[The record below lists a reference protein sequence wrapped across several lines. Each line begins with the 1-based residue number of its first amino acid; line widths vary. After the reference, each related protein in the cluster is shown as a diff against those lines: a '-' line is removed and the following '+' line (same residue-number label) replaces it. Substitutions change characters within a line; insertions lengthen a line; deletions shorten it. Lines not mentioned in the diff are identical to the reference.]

1 LEDTVIS
8 EGTKM
13 DQFVHISHNVKI
25 GKYFLITNS
34 LCTLVDRGAELG
46 DYATIW
52 AGAVILDHVRIGH
65 HTVIG
70 AGAVVT
76 ADVKPYE
83 TYGRSSKKSTRVC

>member
-1 LEDTVIS
+1 
-8 EGTKM
+8 M
-13 DQFVHISHNVKI
+13 
-25 GKYFLITNS
+25 GKYCLITNS
-34 LCTLVDRGAELG
+34 LCTFVDRGVKLD

-52 AGAVILDHVRIGH
+52 AGAVILDHVRRIGH

-83 TYGRSSKKSTRVC
+83 TV

>member
-1 LEDTVIS
+1 V
-8 EGTKM
+8 
-13 DQFVHISHNVKI
+13 
-25 GKYFLITNS
+25 
-34 LCTLVDRGAELG
+34 G

-76 ADVKPYE
+76 AYVKPYE
-83 TYGRSSKKSTRVC
+83 TVWGIPARNIEYVRRMRSRITTTQ

>member
-1 LEDTVIS
+1 
-8 EGTKM
+8 M
-13 DQFVHISHNVKI
+13 DQLVHTSHNVKI
-25 GKYFLITNS
+25 GKYCLITNS

-52 AGAVILDHVRIGH
+52 AGAVISDHVRIGH

-83 TYGRSSKKSTRVC
+83 TVWGYSGKKSRVC